1 MHTLPHGGL
10 ALSSLDEQ
18 LLLPGTK
25 GLPLRAPLRQGAIGV
40 QGWNVLRGDTSY
52 PVAVLRESSL
62 RHNLAWMRAFCE
74 RHGATLA
81 PHGKTTMS
89 PQLFGAQLANG
100 AWGIT
105 LATAIQVQVA
115 HRFGVRRVLLANQ
128 LVARSDIDAVLAL
141 LHGDPDFECIVLA
154 DSSAGVARLAQAA
167 AAHRLARPLPVLV
180 ELGLAGKRAGC
191 RTPQEAMEVARAIAL
206 ADGLALAGFE
216 GYEGLLVSD
225 DRAADLRQIDDFLAQ
240 LVALVRGADAEG
252 LFATSEIVVSAGG
265 SSYFDL
271 VARGFQ
277 DVDGLSRPLRAILR
291 SGCYLTSDHGMYR
304 RHIDELNARESGHQ
318 EDREQGREAGLRPA
332 LEVWSMV
339 QSRPEPTLAI
349 LTMGKRDASYDAD
362 LPIPLYTARPDG
374 AAVPAMPA
382 TLPPGCT
389 IFKMNDQHAYLRLP
403 EGDPLCDSL
412 AVGDLVGCGISHPCT
427 TFDKWPLLLAV
438 DDAYTVRYAL
448 NTYF

>member
-10 ALSSLDEQ
+10 ALSSLDDQ
-18 LLLPGTK
+18 MLLPGAK
-25 GLPLRAPLRQGAIGV
+25 GLPLREPLRQGAIGV

-52 PVAVLRESSL
+52 PVAVLKESSL

-74 RHGATLA
+74 RHGVTLA

-128 LVARSDIDAVLAL
+128 LVARADIAAVLAL

-154 DSSAGVARLAQAA
+154 DSHAGVARLAQAV
-167 AAHRLARPLPVLV
+167 AAHKLARPLPVLV

-225 DRAADLRQIDDFLAQ
+225 DRAADLGQVDDFLSQ
-240 LVALVRGADAEG
+240 LVALVRDADAEG
-252 LFATSEIVVSAGG
+252 LFATAEIVVSAGG

-271 VARGFQ
+271 VTRGFQ

-291 SGCYLTSDHGMYR
+291 SGCYLTSDHGMYH
-304 RHIDELNARESGHQ
+304 RHIDELNAREGSG
-318 EDREQGREAGLRPA
+318 EEGLRPA
-332 LEVWSMV
+332 LEVWSTV

-362 LPIPLYTARPDG
+362 LPIPLYMVRPGDSTA
-374 AAVPAMPA
+374 PA

-389 IFKMNDQHAYLRLP
+389 IFKMNDQHAHLRLP
-403 EGDPLCDSL
+403 EGDPLCETL

-438 DDAYTVRYAL
+438 DDDYTVRYAL
-448 NTYF
+448 NTFF